1 LTATLTEKLLQ
12 WRTAAAEREPDDF
25 SEARGAVLV
34 IGFGR
39 FGQIVSQ
46 CLLAEGIDVT
56 TIDNDPDMIQQAA
69 RFGFRVYYGDGTR
82 LDVLR
87 AASTADTR
95 LIAICVDNREHA
107 SRIVDIVRAEFPG
120 MRLYVRS
127 FDRRHSLQLIG
138 KGVDFE
144 LRETYES
151 ALKFG
156 RSTLEALG
164 LDSERAAAIEQF
176 VRVRDLDR
184 LALQQA
190 EGISAGTD
198 LLYTQMVQEPLSK
211 PARAGEAVN
220 PEARDIIARTPPAV
234 E

>member
-1 LTATLTEKLLQ
+1 
-12 WRTAAAEREPDDF
+12 
-25 SEARGAVLV
+25 
-34 IGFGR
+34 
-39 FGQIVSQ
+39 
-46 CLLAEGIDVT
+46 
-56 TIDNDPDMIQQAA
+56 MIQQAA

-87 AASTADTR
+87 AASTAETR
-95 LIAICVDNREHA
+95 LIAVCVNNREHA

-127 FDRRHSLQLIG
+127 FDRRHSLQLID

-144 LRETYES
+144 VRETYES

-156 RSTLEALG
+156 RHTLEALG
-164 LDSERAAAIEQF
+164 LAPERAAAIEDF
-176 VRVRDLDR
+176 VRGRDLDR

-190 EGISAGTD
+190 EGIAAGAD
-198 LLYTQMVQEPLSK
+198 LLRTTMVQEPLSK
-211 PARAGEAVN
+211 PSRAGEAVN
-220 PEARDIIARTPPAV
+220 PEAKDIIARTPAA